1 MDFSNFR
8 ISDGSALKPWSL
20 FFLRLG
26 SFVSN
31 YASQPR
37 EGRLTVTITVPGA
50 EFASAFIAIGA
61 NIKAITSDG
70 DLKEEEGSP
79 SSIINLNNLSKD
91 DEVMMFF
98 KRKNKPSKGF
108 YKRWLRNE
116 EGERMYQFSESRGP
130 ANDDRFELISEKDI
144 PKRIFPKGTSE
155 DLINLS
161 PLLKACCKNTN
172 FKSML
177 LKNECITTLLG
188 VKSLAFEESQ
198 ESLFYSDNEIL
209 VGGCFN
215 DLARFQ
221 NDTKEATG
229 YYSRLFSDF
238 KGSSIDKFLKE
249 MNEQKTR
256 LLLLTSKS
264 LNSIPLG
271 TKTNEK
277 VRINLLDR
285 SKNIISLQDSL
296 QKINRERQALGGE
309 NLDPNNFL
317 NFKIPSS
324 MEVATQIIHI

>member
-8 ISDGSALKPWSL
+8 ISDGSPLKSWSL
-20 FFLRLG
+20 FFLKLG
-26 SFVSN
+26 FFLSH

-37 EGRLTVTITVPGA
+37 EGRLTVTVTVPGA

-61 NIKAITSDG
+61 NIKAITSDN
-70 DLKEEEGSP
+70 DLKEEGSP
-79 SSIINLNNLSKD
+79 SSMINLNNLIGG
-91 DEVMMFF
+91 DEVMMVF

-108 YKRWLRNE
+108 FKRKLRNE
-116 EGERMYQFSESRGP
+116 KGERMYQFGESSGP
-130 ANDDRFELISEKDI
+130 ANDDRFELILEKDI

-161 PLLKACCKNTN
+161 PLLKVCCKNTN
-172 FKSML
+172 FNSML
-177 LKNECITTLLG
+177 LKNECVTTLLG

-198 ESLFYSDNEIL
+198 ENLFYSDNEML

-221 NDTKEATG
+221 NDTKEVTG
-229 YYSRLFSDF
+229 YYSRIFSNF
-238 KGSSIDKFLKE
+238 KGASIEKFIKE

-296 QKINRERQALGGE
+296 QKINRERQALGGK

-317 NFKIPSS
+317 NFKIPCS